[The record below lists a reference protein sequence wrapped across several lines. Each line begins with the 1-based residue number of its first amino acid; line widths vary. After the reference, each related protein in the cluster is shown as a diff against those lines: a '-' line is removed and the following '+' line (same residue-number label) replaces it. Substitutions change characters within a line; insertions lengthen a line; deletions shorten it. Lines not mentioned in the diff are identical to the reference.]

1 MTEDIKSDLKALGSN
16 FDFSNLP
23 KSHELFDDSNRARL
37 FRFKEELGLKPIL
50 RYVGLASK
58 VYCLQIACCHSFT
71 TCCRCSDQDESNQK
85 EMKFSE
91 KLVCKGS
98 SKFSMNN
105 ITFNDYFSCLNEQIP
120 KHVQDYRIVSKK
132 QILTTNYI
140 QKMAFSGF
148 DDKRYLLDC
157 GIHSYPYDGG
167 NIDVCCN
174 ESCIKFS

>member
-1 MTEDIKSDLKALGSN
+1 MYVKNCEEELLNAYEKFICINNFAAGAELLLSKINFKSEDIKSDLKVLGSN
-16 FDFSNLP
+16 FDFSNIP

-37 FRFKEELGLKPIL
+37 FRFKEKLGLNPIL

-58 VYCLQIACCHSFT
+58 VYCRQIACCHSFT

-120 KHVQDYRIVSKK
+120 KHAQDYRIVSKK

-140 QKMAFSGF
+140 QKMAF
-148 DDKRYLLDC
+148 
-157 GIHSYPYDGG
+157 
-167 NIDVCCN
+167 
-174 ESCIKFS
+174 

>member
-167 NIDVCCN
+167 NSVVCCN
-174 ESCIKFS
+174 ESCIKF

>member
-1 MTEDIKSDLKALGSN
+1 MYYKTIFQVMTEDIKSDLKALSSN

-120 KHVQDYRIVSKK
+120 KHVQDYRIV
-132 QILTTNYI
+132 
-140 QKMAFSGF
+140 
-148 DDKRYLLDC
+148 
-157 GIHSYPYDGG
+157 
-167 NIDVCCN
+167 
-174 ESCIKFS
+174 

>member
-1 MTEDIKSDLKALGSN
+1 MYYKIIFQVMTEDIKSDLKVLGSN

-58 VYCLQIACCHSFT
+58 VYCLQIACCHSIT
-71 TCCRCSDQDESNQK
+71 ACCRCDDQDESNRK

-132 QILTTNYI
+132 QIYI
-140 QKMAFSGF
+140 
-148 DDKRYLLDC
+148 L
-157 GIHSYPYDGG
+157 IGG
-167 NIDVCCN
+167 QAAGGD
-174 ESCIKFS
+174 

>member
-1 MTEDIKSDLKALGSN
+1 MSYKIIFQVITEDIKSDLKVLGSS
-16 FDFSNLP
+16 FDFSSLP
-23 KSHELFDDSNRARL
+23 KNHELFDDSNRARL

-71 TCCRCSDQDESNQK
+71 TYCRCGDQDESNQK

-120 KHVQDYRIVSKK
+120 KYLQDYRVVSKK
-132 QILTTNYI
+132 SKY
-140 QKMAFSGF
+140 
-148 DDKRYLLDC
+148 
-157 GIHSYPYDGG
+157 
-167 NIDVCCN
+167 
-174 ESCIKFS
+174 

>member
-1 MTEDIKSDLKALGSN
+1 MTEDIKSDLKALSSN

-140 QKMAFSGF
+140 QKMA
-148 DDKRYLLDC
+148 LLR
-157 GIHSYPYDGG
+157 
-167 NIDVCCN
+167 
-174 ESCIKFS
+174 FR

>member
-1 MTEDIKSDLKALGSN
+1 MTEDTNSDLKALGSK

-58 VYCLQIACCHSFT
+58 VYCIQIACCHSFT

-98 SKFSMNN
+98 SKF
-105 ITFNDYFSCLNEQIP
+105 
-120 KHVQDYRIVSKK
+120 
-132 QILTTNYI
+132 
-140 QKMAFSGF
+140 
-148 DDKRYLLDC
+148 
-157 GIHSYPYDGG
+157 
-167 NIDVCCN
+167 
-174 ESCIKFS
+174 